1 MCRCYGHRT
10 NKKNHGHPEKFGWPC
25 FVLWMPPRDGL
36 GQRTI
41 LSNSEIQSWTWAS
54 DGMRQS
60 PRGEKLTRLIFGPS
74 GMQERLNC
82 WLKKRQ

>member
-1 MCRCYGHRT
+1 MSQPLRKIPANERRFVGRDFS
-10 NKKNHGHPEKFGWPC
+10 FG
-25 FVLWMPPRDGL
+25 MPPRAAWV
-36 GQRTI
+36 QRTI
-41 LSNSEIQSWTWAS
+41 LSSSEIQSLTWAS